1 MESRQ
6 VIGLTGAL
14 VLFIGV
20 FTPIVSI
27 PTVGYINYFQNEKI
41 DGVVILSLALISF
54 LLLLAKQYRGL
65 WFTGLVSFAVLLFTF
80 INLQIRISEIKDKL
94 GVELAGSRPP
104 GLADLVLR
112 SVQIEW
118 GWSVLTIGA
127 AFIVWAAANK
137 FVSVAREA
145 AHRRRR
151 TSDPKPLFS
160 DPVPEDTSIFTYM
173 CPKCH
178 SFQRSDVAGCPKCGA
193 DNPHRIRLFSR
204 SATREDP
211 DEYRSSIKE
220 LNGLIGLSTVKQEIE
235 TLANVVRVQ
244 KMREAHGLNV
254 PTMSL
259 HLVFTGNP
267 GTGKTTVARLLG
279 RIYKG
284 LGVLES
290 GHVVEVDRR
299 DLVAGYVGQTAIKT
313 MGVISKSLDGVL
325 FIDEA
330 YTLSR
335 QGSEN
340 DFGQEA
346 IDTLLKAMEDNRDRL
361 VVVVAGY
368 SELMKEFIESNPG
381 LQSRFNKYLDFPDYS
396 AEELI
401 MIFGKFVAQ
410 NQYLLTLEAQQEVRK
425 ILEREQRD
433 SGGKSANAR
442 LVRNIFEIA
451 LEHQANRVALLTLPN
466 NDDLQKITVEDI
478 VGIDIPN

>member
-6 VIGLTGAL
+6 LVGLTGAL

-20 FTPIVSI
+20 FTPILSV

-41 DGVVILSLALISF
+41 DGVVILSLASISF
-54 LLLLAKQYRGL
+54 LLLLTKQYRGL
-65 WFTGLVSFAVLLFTF
+65 WFTGLVSLAVLLFTF
-80 INLQIRISEIKDKL
+80 INLQIRISEIKESL
-94 GVELAGSRPP
+94 GVELAGSRSP
-104 GLADLVLR
+104 GLADWAVR

-118 GWSVLTIGA
+118 GWSLLTIGA
-127 AFIVWAAANK
+127 AFIVWAAADK
-137 FVSVAREA
+137 FVSGARKA
-145 AHRRRR
+145 AYRR
-151 TSDPKPLFS
+151 TRTLDPKPLFS
-160 DPVPEDTSIFTYM
+160 DPVRDDSSVFTYM

-178 SFQRSDVAGCPKCGA
+178 AFQKSTVLGCPKCGA
-193 DNPHRIRLFSR
+193 DNPHRTRLFSH

-211 DEYRSSIKE
+211 DEYRSAINE
-220 LNGLIGLSTVKQEIE
+220 LNGLIGLSTVKREIE

-284 LGVLES
+284 LGVLAS
-290 GHVVEVDRR
+290 GHVVEVERR

-313 MGVISKSLDGVL
+313 MSVISRSLDGVL

-330 YTLSR
+330 YTLAKR
-335 QGSEN
+335 SEN
-340 DFGQEA
+340 DYGQEA

-368 SELMKEFIESNPG
+368 SQRMREFIESNPG
-381 LQSRFNKYLDFPDYS
+381 LQSRFNKYIEFPDYTT
-396 AEELI
+396 EELI
-401 MIFGKFVAQ
+401 TIFEKFVAQ
-410 NQYLLTLEAQQEVRK
+410 NQYLLTKEAREEVEK
-425 ILEREQRD
+425 ILERECRE
-433 SGGKSANAR
+433 SGSKSANAR
-442 LVRNIFEIA
+442 LVRNVFEIA
-451 LEHQANRVALLTLPN
+451 IEHQANRLAAIAAPC
-466 NDDLQKITVEDI
+466 NDDLQKITREDLA
-478 VGIDIPN
+478 GIDIPN